1 MIRSKYWI
9 ERKLVIW
16 IEFRPLKLKCENK
29 SLLKN
34 RNIINILLEKCKS
47 AYNEKLWV
55 LSNLFKIS
63 LRENSMLSLLWNS
76 FLLYKIK
83 MWYVCYKW
91 PNDRTYHY
99 TSPYGL
105 QQREKL
111 VSYRYLYKVLNFNI
125 SIQSFLSNS
134 LVQWN
139 VEQLP
144 DVWRLHC
151 VAHVGIIKTEV
162 KLTRICLGIMFY
174 HPFDLYFQQDI
185 IKHLAIS

>member
-1 MIRSKYWI
+1 MNVVNSREYYWFWRFYI
-9 ERKLVIW
+9 YL
-16 IEFRPLKLKCENK
+16 C
-29 SLLKN
+29 S
-34 RNIINILLEKCKS
+34 NIINIQLEKCKS
-47 AYNEKLWV
+47 AKNEKLWV

-76 FLLYKIK
+76 ISLYKIK

-91 PNDRTYHY
+91 PNDRTYY
-99 TSPYGL
+99 YRSPHGL

-125 SIQSFLSNS
+125 SSQSFLSIS

-144 DVWRLHC
+144 DVWLLHY
-151 VAHVGIIKTEV
+151 VAHVGIIKIGV
-162 KLTRICLGIMFY
+162 KLTRIGLGIMFY
-174 HPFDLYFQQDI
+174 PPFDLYIFNKI
-185 IKHLAIS
+185 L